1 MAVDDN
7 LNNANKEAKE
17 LRKEVGFL
25 IDAFSSLGA
34 TIQGSISDALD
45 DAQGLTKEGQ
55 KITKAYGRDI
65 SAGLKKI
72 TTSLDK
78 SFEITQKI
86 KSGADAQ
93 ALIDKERI
101 RQQSLVE
108 SIQTRINLLKDN
120 NAEVSEEISLELE
133 NQVNLSNKL
142 LNNLEKDNKE
152 RQTQGGLLLNT
163 FKGADQLLQKSGFG
177 SLSKKLELE
186 KAGRESKNIGGALGK
201 VGKNLVGSISK
212 GDVLLAVFT
221 KIAQASKQA
230 DTNVANLRRGFGV
243 SASEGIKL
251 NNQFVK
257 TAISSGDVTAN
268 VESLQEANQ
277 NINDQLGIQVVL
289 NDELLVAANALV
301 KRNKL
306 SAEAA
311 AGFSQQV
318 LATGV
323 GANALL
329 DASAETVAAI
339 QNQTGVQLSFNS
351 ILEESNKVS
360 GQLRANLL
368 RTPDGLVKAVATA
381 KTLGVEMSAIAG
393 IAGQLLDFESSI
405 TKELEAELLIGKDLN
420 LEQARLLAL
429 QGKSDEAVSSLV
441 SQIGTL
447 EDFQKLN
454 VIQQNAL
461 ASAVGMT
468 SDQLATTVEKQAAIN
483 SQKQEGLAIDA
494 ESMKEGAS
502 ALSIQEQLASAV
514 TKLNSILQG
523 TAVLVATM
531 SGALVGSM
539 FGPVGAI
546 IGAITGLLGGI
557 GIQQTVM
564 DGIAPSSRGP
574 FTITDS
580 FGATAITAQGDGI
593 AVSPNISQGSGGD
606 IKETNRLLR
615 AYLEKGTRVNVVNTD
630 FNNQMSSTSY
640 AIQ

>member
-25 IDAFSSLGA
+25 VDAFSSLGA
-34 TIQGSISDALD
+34 TIQGSISDAID
-45 DAQGLTKEGQ
+45 EAKGLTKEGER
-55 KITKAYGRDI
+55 ITKQYGRDI

-78 SFEITQKI
+78 SFEIQQKI
-86 KSGADAQ
+86 NQGADAQ
-93 ALIDKERI
+93 VTIDKERL
-101 RQQSLVE
+101 RQQSLIEV
-108 SIQTRINLLKDN
+108 IQSRIQLIRDNDLSLSEELNSELEIQKKLSGDLLKN
-120 NAEVSEEISLELE
+120 F
-133 NQVNLSNKL
+133 
-142 LNNLEKDNKE
+142 EKSNKE

-163 FKGADQLLQKSGFG
+163 FKGLDQLLQKSGFG

-186 KAGRESKNIGGALGK
+186 EAGKESKNIGEALGK
-201 VGKNLVGSISK
+201 VGKSLRGSISR
-212 GDVLLAVFT
+212 GDVLVAVLT
-221 KIAQASKQA
+221 KVAQASKQA
-230 DTNVANLRRGFGV
+230 DTNIANLRRGFGI
-243 SASEGIKL
+243 SASEGTKL

-257 TAISSGDVTAN
+257 TAITSGDITAN

-277 NINDQLGIQVVL
+277 NINKQLGIQVTYS
-289 NDELLVAANALV
+289 DELLVTANALV

-306 SAEAA
+306 SEEAA

-351 ILEESNKVS
+351 ILEESNKIS

-381 KTLGVEMSAIAG
+381 KTLGVEMSEIAG

-429 QGKSDEAVSSLV
+429 QGKSDEAVSNLV

-531 SGALVGSM
+531 SGALIGSM

-546 IGAITGLLGGI
+546 IGAITGFLGGI

-564 DGIAPSSRGP
+564 DGIAPSNRGP

-580 FGATAITAQGDGI
+580 YGATAITAKGDGV
-593 AVSPNISQGSGGD
+593 AVSPNISRGSGND
-606 IKETNRLLR
+606 LKETNQLLR

-630 FNNQMSSTSY
+630 FNNKMSSTSY

>member
-55 KITKAYGRDI
+55 KINKAYGRDI
-65 SAGLKKI
+65 SAGVKKI

-86 KSGADAQ
+86 NSGADAQ
-93 ALIDKERI
+93 VLIDKERI

-120 NAEVSEEISLELE
+120 GLEVGEEISLELE

-152 RQTQGGLLLNT
+152 RQTQGGLLLNV

-177 SLSKKLELE
+177 SLSKKLELG
-186 KAGRESKNIGGALGK
+186 KAGRESKNIGVALGK
-201 VGKNLVGSISK
+201 VGKNLAGAIK
-212 GDVLLAVFT
+212 PTDLLILGLT
-221 KIAQASKQA
+221 KLFEASKRA
-230 DTNVANLRRGFGV
+230 DTNVANIRRSFGV
-243 SASEGIKL
+243 SAKEAIKL
-251 NNQFVK
+251 NNGFAK
-257 TAISSGDVTAN
+257 IALTSGDLTAT

-277 NINDQLGIQVVL
+277 AINEELGIQVQY
-289 NDELLVAANALV
+289 NDELLIGVNALI
-301 KRNKL
+301 KRNQISK
-306 SAEAA
+306 EAA
-311 AGFSQQV
+311 AAIAKST

-323 GANALL
+323 GFNDFYDAALGV
-329 DASAETVAAI
+329 SAEL
-339 QNQTGVQLSFNS
+339 QNQTGIQLNTNK
-351 ILEESNKVS
+351 ILEETNKIT

-483 SQKQEGLAIDA
+483 SQKQEGLAID
-494 ESMKEGAS
+494 KEGLKENIS
-502 ALSIQEQLASAV
+502 ALSVQQQLASAV
-514 TKLNSILQG
+514 EKLNSILQM
-523 TAVLVATM
+523 TSV
-531 SGALVGSM
+531 
-539 FGPVGAI
+539 I
-546 IGAITGLLGGI
+546 IGGLLGAVGGFLIGGI
-557 GIQQTVM
+557 PGAVIGLMGGAGSVM
-564 DGIAPSSRGP
+564 AYQYVSDGIAPPNRGP

-580 FGATAITAQGDGI
+580 FGSTAITAQGDGV
-593 AVSPNISQGSGGD
+593 AVSPNISQGSGESM
-606 IKETNRLLR
+606 KETNRLLR